1 MGPVLF
7 NILIADLDKGIECT
21 LSKFAD
27 DSKMAGSVDLPGIK
41 MALQRY
47 LDRLDHWAEADGMK
61 FNKTKCWV
69 LHFGQNNPKQ
79 HYRLGTECQEDYVE
93 EMDLGVLVDV

>member
-1 MGPVLF
+1 
-7 NILIADLDKGIECT
+7 
-21 LSKFAD
+21 
-27 DSKMAGSVDLPGIK
+27 
-41 MALQRY
+41 
-47 LDRLDHWAEADGMK
+47 MK